1 VRELYIKI
9 CKNCDKIH
17 ELDGCPDVCSCGES
31 LITVAPEEIE
41 EKPRYYKECGVCS
54 TRNYV
59 VDGREPRVCKHC
71 GSDNLFRYPLKLE
84 ETTKHENRDSNIILI
99 SRDGK
104 GVKLKIADGTV
115 IGRLGDVNPEFFLDY
130 PKVGR
135 RHCEFKLQHGNWYV
149 RNVNAVNGT
158 LVNGKFI
165 NVNRDEESCF
175 NELKQ
180 GDVISIADAHFEV
193 NLEERNE

>member
-1 VRELYIKI
+1 MYIKI

-31 LITVAPEEIE
+31 LITVAPEVIE

-84 ETTKHENRDSNIILI
+84 EATKNEIGYNNLILI
-99 SRDGK
+99 SRDGNE
-104 GVKLKIADGTV
+104 VKLTIIDGTV
-115 IGRLGDVNPEFFLDY
+115 IGRLGDVNPKFFFDY

-135 RHCEFKLQHGNWYV
+135 RHCEFKFKHGKWYV

-158 LVNGKFI
+158 LINGTLI
-165 NVNRDEESCF
+165 NVNRGEESFF

-180 GDVISIADAHFEV
+180 GDVISIANAHFEV
-193 NLEERNE
+193 SLEVRSD